1 MRNRNYPALFQ
12 STDRLANESQSKY
25 LNYVKSYIFLLILLS
40 GVSSFNIYF
49 RYKDSIIVVLLILII
64 YSALMLMLKNH
75 HNTWYNAR
83 AVAESVK
90 TISWRY
96 MMKAAPY
103 TKEESKKNRQQ
114 FTKEIRRI
122 LRQNQEISS
131 QMTGKHAN
139 KDNITDKMEEIRKL
153 SVDKRLD
160 FYLEERIKD
169 QRDWYSNKAKTNAYK
184 GRKWFG
190 SVIIL
195 LSIALLI
202 QLFKVDYI
210 NQLSSLSLVTTLATG
225 GLTWIQT
232 KKFRELSAAYTLTS
246 HEIGLIESL
255 SNHVNSEEDIDHF
268 VIDSE
273 NAFSREHTQWA
284 ARRD

>member
-1 MRNRNYPALFQ
+1 MRNENYPALFQ

-25 LNYVKSYIFLLILLS
+25 LNYVKLYIFLLILLS
-40 GVSSFNIYF
+40 GVSSFNF
-49 RYKDSIIVVLLILII
+49 SFKYKDSVIVVLLGLII

-103 TKEESKKNRQQ
+103 TKEKSKENRQQ

-122 LRQNQEISS
+122 LRQNKEISS
-131 QMTGKHAN
+131 QMTGEHAN
-139 KDNITDKMEEIRKL
+139 KDNITDKMEDIRKL
-153 SVDKRLD
+153 PVDKRLN
-160 FYLEERIKD
+160 FYLEERIKN
-169 QRDWYSNKAKTNAYK
+169 QRDWYSNKAKTNAHK
-184 GRKWFG
+184 GKKWFG

-255 SNHVNSEEDIDHF
+255 SSHVNSEEDIDDF